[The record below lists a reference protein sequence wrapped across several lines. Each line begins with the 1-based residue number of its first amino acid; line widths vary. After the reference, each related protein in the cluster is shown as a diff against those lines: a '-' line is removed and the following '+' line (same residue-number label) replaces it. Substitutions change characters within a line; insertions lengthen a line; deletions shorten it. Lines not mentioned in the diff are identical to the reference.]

1 MSQNSELDVLK
12 SVEESLDSVDAD
24 ARSRILT
31 WINSKYGTAAPSP
44 AQPVKRRQPTKNVK
58 TGDGKPSKTRKPVV
72 LKILKELNL
81 KPQGK
86 KSFSDFVGEKSPVN
100 LLEKC
105 TISVYYFSEIQG
117 IKEVTVSHVYTA
129 FKTMQWRLPSDLANT
144 LQQAGTKGWLDTGV
158 ATAITV
164 THMGENLVEQDL
176 PRPSTK

>member
-1 MSQNSELDVLK
+1 MSQNDELDVLK

-31 WINSKYGTAAPSP
+31 WVNSKYGVVLSSP
-44 AQPVKRRQPTKNVK
+44 AQPVKRRQPAKSSK
-58 TGDGKPSKTRKPVV
+58 TEDGKPSKARKPVA
-72 LKILKELNL
+72 LKILKDLNL

-86 KSFSDFVGEKSPVN
+86 KSLSDFVGEKAPVN

-105 TISVYYFSEIQG
+105 TVSVYYFGKIQS
-117 IKEVTVSHVYTA
+117 IKEVTASHIYTA
-129 FKTMQWRLPSDLANT
+129 FKTMEWRLPSDLANT
-144 LQQAGTKGWLDTGV
+144 LQQAGSKGWLDTGV

-164 THMGENLVEQDL
+164 THMGENLVEHDL